1 MNVAFLERLLEIFD
15 EGALAVLVVHI
26 HEHCRADNYL
36 QQIPTSTGRTLRKST
51 QCAIVIFVT
60 VVPLIKR
67 RFAAAAMR
75 CAHLHGATGHSYLAC
90 NEMAA
95 LLRSLRLLE
104 PTVAV
109 DLLVVL

>member
-1 MNVAFLERLLEIFD
+1 MDVAFLERLLEIFD

-36 QQIPTSTGRTLRKST
+36 QRIPTSTGRTLRKST

-67 RFAAAAMR
+67 WFAAAAMR